1 MNAAACLRGLD
12 EAAVAR
18 LAEFIALKLRPGDAI
33 LLHGDL
39 GLGKTTFARALIRS
53 LLADPD
59 AEVPSPTFGVVQPYE
74 TPRMSLAHFDL
85 YRLSGP
91 DELEELGFRD
101 AANDGAVLVEWPERA
116 AAAMPPERL
125 DVTLSPGTTPALR
138 DVTLVATPDWQP
150 RLDRVL
156 ALRAFTLASLP
167 STETLVSVAYL
178 QGDASPRAYARLLT
192 SASRHVLMDAPRMP
206 DGPPILRGLPYSRI
220 AHLAEDVR
228 PFVAIG
234 NALEASGLTTPA
246 IRAADLDAGMVLLE
260 DLGDLTFGRALAAG
274 VPQGTLWSAAVDTL
288 IQLRRTSLPDELPL
302 PDGTTYRLPRFDRA
316 ALEIE
321 VSLFLDWYWPEAV
334 GAAADDALRAGFMA
348 LWAPVID
355 GILAE
360 PPGVFL
366 RDFHSPNLF
375 WLPERLPGA
384 KVGVIDFQDAL
395 AESWPLDLVSLL
407 QDARIDV
414 SKSIEQGERER
425 YMCEI
430 AGSDRSF
437 DRDRFLATYAAFGAQ
452 RNTRLIGLWV
462 RLWRR
467 DGKPGYLHHMAR
479 TWNYLERNLEH
490 PALAPLAAWFA
501 AHVPTSA
508 RRRTWPT

>member
-1 MNAAACLRGLD
+1 MIAATRLSGLD

-18 LAEFIALKLRPGDAI
+18 LAEFIALKIRPGDAI

-39 GLGKTTFARALIRS
+39 GLGKTTFARALIRA
-53 LLADPD
+53 LLADPG
-59 AEVPSPTFGVVQPYE
+59 AEVPSPTFGIVQPYE
-74 TPRMSLAHFDL
+74 TPRLSLAHFDL

-101 AANDGAVLVEWPERA
+101 AAAEGAVIVEWPERA
-116 AAAMPPERL
+116 VAAMPAERL
-125 DVTLSPGTTPALR
+125 DVTLSPGTSPALR
-138 DVTLVATPDWQP
+138 DVTLAATPEWQP

-156 ALRAFTLASLP
+156 ALRAFTLTSLP
-167 STETLVSVAYL
+167 SSDALFSVAYL
-178 QGDASPRAYARLLT
+178 QGDASPRAYARVIT
-192 SASRHVLMDAPRMP
+192 SAERYVLMDAPRMP
-206 DGPPILRGLPYSRI
+206 DGPPLLRGLPYSRI

-234 NALEASGLTTPA
+234 NALEAGGITTPA
-246 IRAADLDAGMVLLE
+246 IRAADLEAGMVLLE

-288 IQLRRTSLPDELPL
+288 IQLRRAPLPEELPL

-321 VSLFLDWYWPEAV
+321 VSLFLDWYWPEV
-334 GAAADDALRAGFMA
+334 TGATAGDAMRDEFMA

-375 WLPERLPGA
+375 WLPERVPGA

-414 SKSIEQGERER
+414 PELIEQGERER

-430 AGSDRSF
+430 ASSDRSF
-437 DRDRFLATYAAFGAQ
+437 DRERFLTTYAAFGAQ

-467 DGKPGYLHHMAR
+467 DGKPGYLRHMAR
-479 TWNYLERNLEH
+479 TWDYLERNLEH
-490 PALAPLAAWFA
+490 PALAPLAAWFSA
-501 AHVPTSA
+501 NMPPSA
-508 RRRTWPT
+508 RRTTWPT

>member
-1 MNAAACLRGLD
+1 MSTDARLSGLD

-18 LAEFIALKLRPGDAI
+18 LAEFVALKIRPGDAI
-33 LLHGDL
+33 LLRGDL
-39 GLGKTTFARALIRS
+39 GLGKTTFARALIRA

-59 AEVPSPTFGVVQPYE
+59 AEVPSPTFGIMQPYE
-74 TPRMSLAHFDL
+74 TSRLSLAHFDL

-101 AANDGAVLVEWPERA
+101 AAAEGAVLVEWPERA
-116 AAAMPPERL
+116 ASGMPPERL
-125 DVTLSPGTTPALR
+125 DITIAPGTTPALR
-138 DVTLVATPDWQP
+138 DVTLAATQGWQL

-167 STETLVSVAYL
+167 SSETLVSVAYL

-192 SASRHVLMDAPRMP
+192 SAGRHVLMDAPRMP

-234 NALEASGLTTPA
+234 NALEAGGITTPT
-246 IRAADLDAGMVLLE
+246 IRAADLDGGMLLLE
-260 DLGDLTFGRALAAG
+260 DLGDMTFGRALAAG

-288 IQLRRTSLPDELPL
+288 IQLRRAPLPDELPL
-302 PDGTTYRLPRFDRA
+302 PDGTAYRLPRFDRA

-321 VSLFLDWYWPEAV
+321 VSLFLDWYWPEV
-334 GAAADDALRAGFMA
+334 MGAAAGDDLRAEFMA

-407 QDARIDV
+407 QDARVDV
-414 SKSIEQGERER
+414 PEDIEQGERER
-425 YMCEI
+425 YMHEV
-430 AGSDRSF
+430 ALSDRSF

-467 DGKPGYLHHMAR
+467 DGKPAYLRHMPR
-479 TWNYLERNLEH
+479 TWAYLERNLEH
-490 PALAPLAAWFA
+490 PALAPLASWFA
-501 AHVPTSA
+501 ANVPQSA
-508 RRRTWPT
+508 RRRSWPT